1 MRSFKASVMIHADKE
16 KIWSLLTTPD
26 RFLEWFVGLDTCRA
40 TPNFPGVGE
49 SLAWSYKL
57 LAADLKGTNTLV
69 EVKPNEVLRYKLEGL
84 MNGTMDYV
92 LVDTPDGVKLE
103 FSTNY
108 TMSGGVLGKFA
119 EPVAHQTNVENAKKS
134 LMNLKRMSEAAG

>member
-16 KIWSLLTTPD
+16 TIWSLLTTPNG
-26 RFLEWFVGLDTCRA
+26 FLEWFVGLDTCKA
-40 TPNFPGVGE
+40 TPNFPAVGE
-49 SLAWSYKL
+49 SLAWTYKL
-57 LAADLKGTNTLV
+57 LAAELKGTNTLV

-92 LVDTPDGVKLE
+92 LADTPDGVKLE

-108 TMSGGVLGKFA
+108 TMSGGVFGRLA

-134 LMNLKRMSEAAG
+134 LMNLKRMSEAEG